1 MFNLK
6 MKRVLK
12 LLCVGLALL
21 FMLPAAAL
29 ADNPREDWLKV
40 LFNAE
45 SAKSGELVVLEAS
58 KTAKGPGFYAG
69 KIVRLDGNVDGT
81 AFAAGQEVTING
93 DINGDLFAAGQEVTV
108 NGKVYGNLYAAGQKV
123 LVKGQVTGDA
133 FMAGEKAEA
142 AKEAVFSRDMI
153 VFAANTYIAGRVERQ
168 FFSDSHYA
176 ALSGSIGD
184 NARLAANNLEI
195 KDGAEIKGK
204 LVYSSPNKALV
215 SEKAK
220 IDGGTEWKKV
230 APGEKYEERRER
242 DSLAGELFELIF
254 GIAGALLIW
263 FIASVWRPDF
273 WSNMIKPISDE
284 PVKTMGI
291 GALALILGPVL
302 AIILMATVIGIPLA
316 LLLIF
321 VYGFTIFLAKIIVAV
336 FIGSLL
342 ARRFNWPVIHQ
353 GLWLALLGLAIIAVL
368 TRIPFAG
375 FLFMLMTVFWGLGA
389 VTLAFIRPQ
398 PKL

>member
-29 ADNPREDWLKV
+29 ADNPQEDWHEV

-45 SAKSGELVVLEAS
+45 SAKSGDLVVLEAS

-153 VFAANTYIAGRVERQ
+153 AFAANTYIAGRVERQ

-184 NARLAANNLEI
+184 NARLAANNLEV

-204 LVYSSPNKALV
+204 LVYSSPNKALI

-220 IDGGTEWKKV
+220 IDGGAEWKKV
-230 APGEKYEERRER
+230 APGEKHEERRER

-254 GIAGALLIW
+254 GIAAALLIW

-284 PVKTMGI
+284 PVKTMGV

-316 LLLIF
+316 LLLFF

-342 ARRFNWPVIHQ
+342 ARRFNWPAIHQ
-353 GLWLALLGLAIIAVL
+353 GVWLVLLGLAIIAVL

-375 FLFMLMTVFWGLGA
+375 FLFTLMTVFWGLGA
-389 VTLAFIRPQ
+389 VTLAFVRR
-398 PKL
+398 